1 MITDKRVGTA
11 ADKESAHL
19 GLALAVIASAQL
31 MLVLD
36 ASIVNVALPTIHRQ
50 LHFSEANLE
59 WLVTAYALTF
69 GGLLL
74 FGGRTGDLYGKR
86 RMFMVGIAIF
96 AGASLLSGLAQNQ
109 EWLIV
114 TRGLQGVG
122 AAIASPTALS
132 LVATNFPE
140 GQQRNRAMGVYAAM
154 SASGLAIGMLLGGVL
169 TSYASWRWIFFIN
182 VPIAAAGLVL
192 APRALKESP
201 GRPGHL
207 DAPGAVTVTGGMIAL
222 VFSVTNAT
230 SHGWGALGTLL
241 PLVAAAVLLASFL
254 AIEGVQT
261 APLMPLSIFA
271 NRNRAGAYAIM
282 LALGTST
289 FAVFF
294 FLIQYL
300 QDVHHYSP
308 IRAGLAFL
316 PVAAALMG
324 TALFTARVITRIGI
338 RVPLLIGPALV
349 FAGMAWL
356 TRLTASS
363 DYLDLL
369 GPLLVLALGMA
380 QCFVPLTVTT
390 VAGVKDNET
399 GLASALL
406 NTAQQIGGAVG
417 LAVLGTV
424 SASAISSRLAASHGH
439 LNAAAAAS
447 ATTHGYT
454 DAFTVAALLTVAA
467 FIVSVT
473 VIRVTNPVPA
483 PRANRAR
490 TTGQSLVAPG
500 CVDNL
505 VTVRQAVISSAPRA
519 GNKPSLR

>member
-1 MITDKRVGTA
+1 MTEQQAGAPAPR
-11 ADKESAHL
+11 ENAHL

-86 RMFMVGIAIF
+86 RMFMVGVATF
-96 AGASLLSGLAQNQ
+96 AGASLLGGLAQDQ
-109 EWLIV
+109 AWLIV
-114 TRGLQGVG
+114 TRGLQGIG

-132 LVATNFPE
+132 LIATNFPE
-140 GQQRNRAMGVYAAM
+140 GQKRNRAMGVYAAM
-154 SASGLAIGMLLGGVL
+154 SASGLAIGLLLGGVL

-182 VPIAAAGLVL
+182 VPIAAVGLVL
-192 APRALKESP
+192 APRALKETP

-207 DAPGAVTVTGGMIAL
+207 DTPGAVTVTAGMIAL
-222 VFSVTNAT
+222 VFGVTNAT
-230 SHGWGALGTLL
+230 SHGWGALGTFL
-241 PLVAAAVLLASFL
+241 PLVAAAVLLTGFL
-254 AIEGVQT
+254 LIERVQP

-271 NRNRAGAYAIM
+271 NRNRSGAYGIM

-289 FAVFF
+289 FAIFF

-300 QDVHHYSP
+300 QDVHHDSP

-316 PVAAALMG
+316 PAATVMMG
-324 TALFTARVITRIGI
+324 TALYTARLVTRIGI
-338 RVPLLIGPALV
+338 RVPLLVGPALI

-356 TRLTASS
+356 TRLSASS
-363 DYLDLL
+363 NYLDLL
-369 GPLLVLALGMA
+369 GPLLILALGMG
-380 QCFVPLTVTT
+380 QCFVPLTVTA

-424 SASAISSRLAASHGH
+424 SASAISSRLADSHGH
-439 LNAAAAAS
+439 LSAAAVAS

-454 DAFTVAALLTVAA
+454 NAFGVAAILTVAA
-467 FIVSVT
+467 FIVSLT
-473 VIRVTNPVPA
+473 VIRVKSPIPA
-483 PRANRAR
+483 PKADRSR
-490 TTGQSLVAPG
+490 TTDLSSIAPAAI
-500 CVDNL
+500 
-505 VTVRQAVISSAPRA
+505 TS
-519 GNKPSLR
+519 

>member
-1 MITDKRVGTA
+1 
-11 ADKESAHL
+11 
-19 GLALAVIASAQL
+19 
-31 MLVLD
+31 
-36 ASIVNVALPTIHRQ
+36 
-50 LHFSEANLE
+50 
-59 WLVTAYALTF
+59 
-69 GGLLL
+69 
-74 FGGRTGDLYGKR
+74 
-86 RMFMVGIAIF
+86 
-96 AGASLLSGLAQNQ
+96 
-109 EWLIV
+109 
-114 TRGLQGVG
+114 
-122 AAIASPTALS
+122 
-132 LVATNFPE
+132 
-140 GQQRNRAMGVYAAM
+140 MGVYAAM
-154 SASGLAIGMLLGGVL
+154 SASGLAIGLLLGGVL

-182 VPIAAAGLVL
+182 VPIAAVGLVL

-207 DAPGAVTVTGGMIAL
+207 DAPGAVTVTAGMIAL
-222 VFSVTNAT
+222 VFGVTNAT

-241 PLVAAAVLLASFL
+241 PLVAAAVLLAGFL
-254 AIEGVQT
+254 AIERVQP

-271 NRNRAGAYAIM
+271 NRNRAGAYGIM

-316 PVAAALMG
+316 PVAAVMMA

-338 RVPLLIGPALV
+338 RVPLLVGAALV
-349 FAGMAWL
+349 FSGMAWL
-356 TRLTASS
+356 TQLTASS

-369 GPLLVLALGMA
+369 GPLLILALGMG
-380 QCFVPLTVTT
+380 QCFVPLTVTA

-399 GLASALL
+399 GLSSALL
-406 NTAQQIGGAVG
+406 NTAQQIGGALG

-424 SASAISSRLAASHGH
+424 SASAIRSRLAASHGH
-439 LNAAAAAS
+439 LSAAAVAS

-473 VIRVTNPVPA
+473 VIRVKNPVPA
-483 PRANRAR
+483 PRADRAR
-490 TTGQSLVAPG
+490 TTGQSLAAPAAS
-500 CVDNL
+500 
-505 VTVRQAVISSAPRA
+505 TTS
-519 GNKPSLR
+519 

>member
-1 MITDKRVGTA
+1 MTEQQAGAPAPR
-11 ADKESAHL
+11 ENAHL

-86 RMFMVGIAIF
+86 RMFMVGVATF
-96 AGASLLSGLAQNQ
+96 AGASLLGGLAQDQ
-109 EWLIV
+109 AWLIV
-114 TRGLQGVG
+114 TRGLQGIG

-132 LVATNFPE
+132 LIATNFPE
-140 GQQRNRAMGVYAAM
+140 GQKRNRAMGVYAAM
-154 SASGLAIGMLLGGVL
+154 SASGLAIGLLLGGVL

-182 VPIAAAGLVL
+182 VPIAAVGLVL

-207 DAPGAVTVTGGMIAL
+207 DAPGAVTVTAGMIAL
-222 VFSVTNAT
+222 VFGVTNAT

-241 PLVAAAVLLASFL
+241 PLVVAAALLVGFL
-254 AIEGVQT
+254 AIERVQT

-271 NRNRAGAYAIM
+271 NRNRAGAYGIM

-316 PVAAALMG
+316 PVASVMMG
-324 TALFTARVITRIGI
+324 TALFTARLITRIGI
-338 RVPLLIGPALV
+338 RVPLLVGPALV
-349 FAGMAWL
+349 FSGMAWL

-363 DYLDLL
+363 EYVDLL
-369 GPLLVLALGMA
+369 GRSSAGPRTGDGSVLR
-380 QCFVPLTVTT
+380 
-390 VAGVKDNET
+390 
-399 GLASALL
+399 SAH
-406 NTAQQIGGAVG
+406 NHGRGRREGQRNRVG
-417 LAVLGTV
+417 LRSSQHGTADRRR
-424 SASAISSRLAASHGH
+424 SG
-439 LNAAAAAS
+439 
-447 ATTHGYT
+447 
-454 DAFTVAALLTVAA
+454 
-467 FIVSVT
+467 
-473 VIRVTNPVPA
+473 
-483 PRANRAR
+483 PRRAR
-490 TTGQSLVAPG
+490 HSLSQRYQQPP
-500 CVDNL
+500 CRL
-505 VTVRQAVISSAPRA
+505 PRTLPC
-519 GNKPSLR
+519 GRGG